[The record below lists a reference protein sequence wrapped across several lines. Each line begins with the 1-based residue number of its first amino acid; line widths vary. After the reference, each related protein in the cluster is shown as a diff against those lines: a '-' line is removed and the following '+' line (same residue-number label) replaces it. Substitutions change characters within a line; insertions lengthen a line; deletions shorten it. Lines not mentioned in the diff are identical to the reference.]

1 MTKYWIIKTGSTFEE
16 LKQSAGDFED
26 WIVEAMDIDAHE
38 AEVWNLETRG
48 ELPEGDETRGIIIT
62 GSLSNVT
69 ENLPWMK
76 KFSPWIQPFL
86 NTSVPVLGI
95 CFGHQLLADAFGG
108 KVDFHPR
115 GKEVGSVDIHLNA
128 EGIDDSLFQG
138 IPKTFTGYVCH
149 SQTVTELP
157 KDAVK
162 LAHNSFE
169 QNHAFKLG
177 SNIWGVQFH
186 PEFNATV
193 TRYCVKKLA
202 EDLRSQ
208 GLDPEQMYHEVE
220 ENGYGKMLLKRFK
233 GMCSEM

>member
-1 MTKYWIIKTGSTFEE
+1 MTKYWIIKTGSTFDE

-26 WIVEAMDIDAHE
+26 WIIEAMGIDADE
-38 AEVWNLETRG
+38 AEVWNLEKKE
-48 ELPEGDETRGIIIT
+48 ELPEGYDTRGIIIT

-69 ENLPWMK
+69 ENLSWMK
-76 KFSPWIQPFL
+76 KFTPWIRPFF
-86 NTSVPVLGI
+86 NTPVPVLGI

-108 KVDFHPR
+108 KVDFHAG

-138 IPKTFTGYVCH
+138 IPPTFTGYVCH

-157 KDAVK
+157 KDAIR
-162 LAHNSFE
+162 LAHNNFE

-177 SNIWGVQFH
+177 RNIRGVQFH

-193 TRYCVKKLA
+193 TRYCVEKLA

-208 GLDPEQMYHEVE
+208 GLDPEQMYHAVE

-233 GMCSEM
+233 EIYRAL